1 MYPRNERQIQ
11 ISLNIDENIV
21 HLEKLRDRRYQYSQL
36 HVRQGYIKYYTSGVV
51 IQSSDGFRRGLT
63 RDDNAPMFNTPLV
76 ACLSINR
83 AIRPDNKLVFN
94 DGRRVYIPFGVNV
107 QSLKLDGLV
116 YNEFPPNTD
125 FSLINITETIVDFD
139 LKQLRIKGTVTVD
152 FTLETNTHDKLR
164 YFQDRI
170 EPLYAHIQ
178 KVMVRPDIDLYESDF
193 ISAEALKMAQT
204 ILKNLDLLHSHNFNA
219 NRSVRKQLINALI
232 DQDRPLV
239 MPDGTID
246 LFERTE
252 DDQPTKKGSIGQ
264 FSAGLYE
271 YKGAYFKDRSDFE
284 NNMMMAEFSGQ
295 TEDEMIASKKLDNRY
310 EYMMHFLTEKQRLLE
325 TTEEE
330 INDPEFV
337 QYAMTED
344 EQAEYNDLI
353 FKTGDKEKAARLELA
368 RAAKLR
374 WKVANGRL

>member
-11 ISLNIDENIV
+11 IALNIDDNV
-21 HLEKLRDRRYQYSQL
+21 QHLDKLRDRRYQYSQL
-36 HVRQGYIKYYTSGVV
+36 HIRQGYIKYYSSGVV
-51 IQSSDGFRRGLT
+51 IQTSEGFRRALT
-63 RDDNAPMFNTPLV
+63 RDDKAPMFNTPLV

-83 AIRPDNKLVFN
+83 AIEPDNKTVFR
-94 DGRRVYIPFGVNV
+94 DGRRVYIPFGVNI

-116 YNEFPPNTD
+116 YNEFPHDTD
-125 FSLINITETIVDFD
+125 FNLINITETVVDFD

-164 YFQDRI
+164 YFQERI
-170 EPLYAHIQ
+170 EPLYSHIQ

-193 ISAEALKMAQT
+193 ISVEVLKMAQT
-204 ILKNLDLLHSHNFNA
+204 LLKNLDLLHSHNFNA

-239 MPDGTID
+239 MPDGTVD
-246 LFERTE
+246 LFERGE
-252 DDQPTKKGSIGQ
+252 NDVPAKKGSMGQ

-271 YKGAYFKDRSDFE
+271 YKGAYFTDRSDFE
-284 NNMMMAEFSGQ
+284 NNMMMAEFQGQ
-295 TEDEMIASKKLDNRY
+295 TEDDVIASKKRDNRY
-310 EYMMHFLTEKQRLLE
+310 AYMMHFLTEQQRIHE
-325 TTEEE
+325 ITEEE

-337 QYAMTED
+337 IYAMTED
-344 EQAEYNDLI
+344 EFLDYDVLSRG
-353 FKTGDKEKAARLELA
+353 TTDKDKAARLELA

-374 WKVANGRL
+374 WKVANGRI